1 MLLES
6 PFACIIATPP
16 TAGASVR
23 GVFQRVTQ
31 AVTYFD
37 TIAVAGTA
45 GTLRTALGLPC
56 NISTV
61 AVDINAGPAVPPRA
75 FTAANNPLL
84 RCDVSARKN
93 NNFLGDAGGGVTIG
107 G

>member
-1 MLLES
+1 MLLNIVLS
-6 PFACIIATPP
+6 FVLRLP
-16 TAGASVR
+16 G
-23 GVFQRVTQ
+23 Q
-31 AVTYFD
+31 
-37 TIAVAGTA
+37 IAVAGTA